1 MKRERI
7 GLADHFTFKKLLRF
21 TFPSIV
27 MMVFASVYS
36 IVDGVFVSNTAGDS
50 AFAGLNLIMPVI
62 LILGGI
68 GLMFGSGGSALISK
82 TLGEGDGKRANGY
95 FTLFVI
101 VIAIV
106 GVALGG
112 AGIAALRPVAEL
124 LGRDA
129 TPETVEN
136 AVLYGWICLCG
147 LPFLMLQ
154 YSFQSFMITAEKS
167 MLGFG
172 VTVAAGLTNA
182 ALDALFIL
190 GFKWGLA
197 GAAAATC
204 VGQAVGGIVPIVYF
218 ARKNNSLLRFAK
230 PKFEMKALLRACA
243 NGSSELLTNI
253 STSVVGMVYNFR
265 LLALAG
271 DNGVIAYG
279 VIMYV
284 NMIFLNI
291 FFGFS
296 IGVAPVV
303 GYHYG
308 AENKEELKNL
318 LKKGLIVTAVFSAL
332 LTAIAEGCAY
342 PFSAI
347 FTRTGSEAFELT
359 QNGMRLY
366 SLAYLFMGFNIF
378 GSAFFTA
385 LNDGLVS
392 AAISFSRTLLF
403 QLGAVLL
410 LPLLWGIRGVWL
422 AVVVAE
428 FLALVVTFVFFLA
441 MRKKYGYW
449 VKKPLTERG
458 NSNIINPS

>member
-7 GLADHFTFKKLLRF
+7 GLSDHFTFKKILRF
-21 TFPSIV
+21 TLPSIV
-27 MMVFASVYS
+27 MMVFASVYT
-36 IVDGVFVSNTAGDS
+36 IVDGVFVSNTAGES

-68 GLMFGSGGSALISK
+68 GLMFGSGGSALIAK
-82 TLGEGDGKRANGY
+82 TLGEGDKERADGY
-95 FTLFVI
+95 FTFFVA

-106 GVALGG
+106 GIALGG
-112 AGIAALRPVAEL
+112 LGIAVLRPVAEL
-124 LGRDA
+124 LGKDA
-129 TPETVEN
+129 TPETVKN
-136 AVLYGWICLCG
+136 AFLYGWICLCA

-167 MLGFG
+167 MLGFA
-172 VTVAAGLTNA
+172 VTVAAGLVNV
-182 ALDALFIL
+182 ALDALFIV
-190 GFKWGLA
+190 GFGWGLA
-197 GAAAATC
+197 GAAAATGI
-204 VGQAVGGIVPIVYF
+204 GQAVGGIVPIVYF
-218 ARKNNSLLRFAK
+218 ARKNNNSLLRLTK
-230 PKFEMKALLRACA
+230 PKFEIKALLRACA

-253 STSVVGMVYNFR
+253 STSVIGMVYNFR

-284 NMIFLNI
+284 NMVFLNI

-296 IGVAPVV
+296 IGVAPVT
-303 GYHYG
+303 GYHFG
-308 AENKEELKNL
+308 AGNREELRNL
-318 LKKGLIVTAVFSAL
+318 RQKGFVIIGVFSVL
-332 LTAIAEGCAY
+332 LTAIAEGCAW

-347 FTRTGSEAFELT
+347 FTKPGSEAFELT

-366 SLAYLFMGFNIF
+366 SIAYLFMGFNVF

-385 LNDGLVS
+385 LNNGLVS

-410 LPLLWGIRGVWL
+410 LPLLWGITGVWL

-428 FLALVVTFVFFLA
+428 FLTIVVTLVIFIA
-441 MRKKYGYW
+441 MRKKYGY
-449 VKKPLTERG
+449 
-458 NSNIINPS
+458 